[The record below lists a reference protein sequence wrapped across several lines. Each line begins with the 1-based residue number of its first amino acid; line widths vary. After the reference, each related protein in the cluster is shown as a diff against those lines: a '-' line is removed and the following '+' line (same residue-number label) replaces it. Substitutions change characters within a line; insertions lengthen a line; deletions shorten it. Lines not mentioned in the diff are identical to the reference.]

1 MTKDRLLAFS
11 DGMIAILILVSLRLS
26 SSFQNVFVVLLTI
39 IFGVRTCSKLVQTAF
54 ENMKR
59 SWTVN
64 AVTRNLSVS
73 FDVVVFYLLLSIAV
87 PEQCDNAFEA
97 SLLISTVI
105 FSAFNIGLLIA
116 AAVQLRNH
124 QNW

>member
-1 MTKDRLLAFS
+1 
-11 DGMIAILILVSLRLS
+11 
-26 SSFQNVFVVLLTI
+26 
-39 IFGVRTCSKLVQTAF
+39 VQTAF
-54 ENMKR
+54 ENMTR
-59 SWTVN
+59 GWIVDS
-64 AVTRNLSVS
+64 VTRNLSVS

-87 PEQCDNAFEA
+87 PEQADNEFEA